1 MKGIYE
7 KGFNGNDMMIR
18 KKTIL
23 NIYQKFSIAFALM
36 SVIPFLV
43 FFYLLLG
50 NIGTA
55 DALIGNIGLI
65 LSISMFIALLGLFD
79 LRKAYEQYEES
90 KREQVLSEKLSSM
103 GRLLAE
109 VAHKVNNPLQ
119 AVLGRARLCLM
130 DGNFDPETIENLKII
145 MEQCKKASEVTQKLL
160 MFSAPNKREA
170 ESADINHAVERAVS
184 RIKRRYSRDDVK
196 IEERYAK
203 GLPRVMIDTN
213 EICEVVTHLIAN
225 ALEAMPEG
233 GNIKV
238 STRKR
243 RGSVDVEITDTGEG
257 VLKEDINKLFDPYF
271 TTRSEGRGIGLSV
284 CYGII
289 KAHDGDLRYKSIPGK
304 GTVATM
310 VLPLVKQ
317 QAVMTSAA
325 RVN

>member
-7 KGFNGNDMMIR
+7 KGFNGNEMMVG

-43 FFYLLLG
+43 FFYLLVG
-50 NIGTA
+50 NLGTA
-55 DALIGNIGLI
+55 DMLIGNIGLI

-79 LRKAYEQYEES
+79 LRKAYERYEENR
-90 KREQVLSEKLSSM
+90 REQILSEKLSSM
-103 GRLLAE
+103 GRLLGE

-130 DGNFDPETIENLKII
+130 DGNCDPETIENLKII
-145 MEQCKKASEVTQKLL
+145 MEQCKKASEVTQRLL

-170 ESADINHAVERAVS
+170 KNADVNHAVEKAVS
-184 RIKRRYSRDDVK
+184 RIKRQCSRDDVK
-196 IEERYAK
+196 IQERYAK
-203 GLPRVMIDTN
+203 GLPQVMIDSD
-213 EICEVVTHLIAN
+213 EICEVVTHLIMN
-225 ALEAMPEG
+225 SLEAMPEG
-233 GNIKV
+233 GRIKV

-243 RGSVDVEITDTGEG
+243 HRSIDVEITDTGEG
-257 VLKEDINKLFDPYF
+257 ISKEDINKLFDPYF

-289 KAHDGDLRYKSIPGK
+289 KAHDGDLRYKSAPGK
-304 GTVATM
+304 GTVVTM
-310 VLPLVKQ
+310 ALPLAKQ
-317 QAVMTSAA
+317 QAAMTPAA
-325 RVN
+325 QMN